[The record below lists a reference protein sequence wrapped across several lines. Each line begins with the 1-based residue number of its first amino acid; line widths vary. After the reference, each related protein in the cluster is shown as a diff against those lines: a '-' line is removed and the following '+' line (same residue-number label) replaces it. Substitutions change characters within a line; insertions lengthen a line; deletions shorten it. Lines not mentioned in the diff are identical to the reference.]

1 MASYLGN
8 LPSNNFV
15 SLKRQVITGNGGSS
29 YTLDYSVASVND
41 VAIFVNNVRQNPS
54 SYSISGTSLTL
65 GGNIDSN
72 TECYVIFLGQAL
84 QTVVP
89 DTNTITTA
97 MIQNNA
103 VTPAKMDLSQD
114 YTFTGKVSGHNYPA
128 FSVTMGSEQSLTQN
142 TYTKVI
148 FDTEVFDT
156 DSAYDTSTGRFTCPT
171 GKDGKYFFTST
182 ISMNAVYAYVQV
194 DFYKNGSS
202 IYRGTAINTSTSA
215 TNINAVIDL
224 SANDYIEVYCKQN
237 QTNNVEG
244 GNNHTHFHGYRIGD

>member
-1 MASYLGN
+1 MGTIKATNIEPIADNGT
-8 LPSNNFV
+8 
-15 SLKRQVITGNGGSS
+15 ITLGSS
-29 YTLDYSVASVND
+29 GDTFSLGSG
-41 VAIFVNNVRQNPS
+41 VNNQLLRPS
-54 SYSISGTSLTL
+54 
-65 GGNIDSN
+65 
-72 TECYVIFLGQAL
+72 
-84 QTVVP
+84 
-89 DTNTITTA
+89 
-97 MIQNNA
+97 
-103 VTPAKMDLSQD
+103 
-114 YTFTGKVSGHNYPA
+114 

-182 ISMNAVYAYVQV
+182 ISMNASYAYVQV

-224 SANDYIEVYCKQN
+224 SASDYVEVYCKQN
-237 QTNNVEG
+237 QTNNAEG
-244 GNNHTHFHGYRIGD
+244 GNNHVHFHGYRIGT